1 MTTVTISS
9 KGQIVIPKRIREILG
24 LTTGNKL
31 KIFQENK
38 KIILVAE
45 PEVKPSELFV
55 SASPHAVDKAMKN
68 SRKIDEA
75 KIKGLL
81 HDLGIK

>member
-1 MTTVTISS
+1 MTTVTVSS
-9 KGQIVIPKRIREILG
+9 RGQIVIPKKIREILG
-24 LTTGNKL
+24 LSMGNKL
-31 KIFQENK
+31 KVFQENK

-55 SASPHAVDKAMKN
+55 SASPNAVDKATKA
-68 SRKIDEA
+68 SREIDEA
-75 KIKGLL
+75 KLKKLL

>member
-9 KGQIVIPKRIREILG
+9 RGQIVIPKKIREILG
-24 LTTGNKL
+24 LSMGNKL
-31 KIFQENK
+31 KVFQENK

-45 PEVKPSELFV
+45 PDVKPTDLFV
-55 SASPHAVDKAMKN
+55 SASPHAVDKAMKA
-68 SRKIDEA
+68 SRDIDEA
-75 KIKGLL
+75 KLNKLL

>member
-1 MTTVTISS
+1 MTTVTVSS
-9 KGQIVIPKRIREILG
+9 KGQIVIPKKLREMLG

-31 KIFQENK
+31 KVFQENK

-55 SASPHAVDKAMKN
+55 SSSPHAVDKTMKA
-68 SRKIDEA
+68 SRKIDEE
-75 KIKGLL
+75 KIKRLL
-81 HDLGIK
+81 YDLGIK

>member
-1 MTTVTISS
+1 MTTVTVSS
-9 KGQIVIPKRIREILG
+9 KGQIVIPKKLRETLG

-31 KIFQENK
+31 KVFQENK
-38 KIILVAE
+38 KIILVIE
-45 PEVKPSELFV
+45 PEVRPSELFI
-55 SASPHAVDKAMKN
+55 SASPHAVDKAMKT
-68 SRKIDEA
+68 SRKTDEE

>member
-1 MTTVTISS
+1 MNFQTSS
-9 KGQIVIPKRIREILG
+9 
-24 LTTGNKL
+24 
-31 KIFQENK
+31 QENK

-45 PEVKPSELFV
+45 PEVKPSELFI
-55 SASPHAVDKAMKN
+55 SASPHVVDKALKT

>member
-9 KGQIVIPKRIREILG
+9 KGQVIIPKKIREILG
-24 LTTGNKL
+24 LSMGNKL

-55 SASPHAVDKAMKN
+55 NASPHAIDKAMKA

>member
-9 KGQIVIPKRIREILG
+9 KGQVIIPKKIREILG
-24 LTTGNKL
+24 LSMGNKL

-55 SASPHAVDKAMKN
+55 NASPHAIDKAMKA

-81 HDLGIK
+81 HDLGIQ

>member
-1 MTTVTISS
+1 M
-9 KGQIVIPKRIREILG
+9 
-24 LTTGNKL
+24 GNKL

-55 SASPHAVDKAMKN
+55 NASPHAIDKAIKA

-75 KIKGLL
+75 KIKGLSM
-81 HDLGIK
+81 IWE

>member
-9 KGQIVIPKRIREILG
+9 KGQIVIPKRFREMLG
-24 LTTGNKL
+24 LTTGTKL
-31 KIFQENK
+31 KVFQENK

-55 SASPHAVDKAMKN
+55 SASPHSVGEAMNK

>member
-1 MTTVTISS
+1 MTTVTVSS
-9 KGQIVIPKRIREILG
+9 KGQIVIPKKLREILG

-31 KIFQENK
+31 KVFQENK

-55 SASPHAVDKAMKN
+55 SASPHVVDKALKT
-68 SRKIDEA
+68 SRKIDET
-75 KIKGLL
+75 KINGLL

>member
-1 MTTVTISS
+1 MTTVTVSS
-9 KGQIVIPKRIREILG
+9 KGQIVIPKKLREMLG
-24 LTTGNKL
+24 LRTGNKL
-31 KIFQENK
+31 KVFQENK
-38 KIILVAE
+38 KIILIAE
-45 PEVKPSELFV
+45 PDVKPSELFV
-55 SASPHAVDKAMKN
+55 SASPHSVDKALKT

>member
-1 MTTVTISS
+1 MTTVTVSS
-9 KGQIVIPKRIREILG
+9 KGQIVIPRKLREMLG

-31 KIFQENK
+31 KVFQENK
-38 KIILVAE
+38 KIILVAV

-55 SASPHAVDKAMKN
+55 SASPHAVDKALKT
-68 SRKIDEA
+68 SRKIDET

>member
-1 MTTVTISS
+1 MTTVTVSS
-9 KGQIVIPKRIREILG
+9 KGQIVIPKKLREMLG

-31 KIFQENK
+31 KVFQENK

-55 SASPHAVDKAMKN
+55 SASPHAADKALET